1 MQELYDP
8 RPSSPPEPQLF
19 FKDEDELD
27 EAIRQDFIDCLIEGL
42 EKNDKDTA
50 EYFLELIRNYRDEF
64 ATFICE
70 SAEREKTGW
79 YKDFRGEFFLDCE
92 VYVES
97 GRRRVS
103 R

>member
-27 EAIRQDFIDCLIEGL
+27 EAIRQEFIDYLIEGL
-42 EKNDKDTA
+42 EAHDEDT
-50 EYFLELIRNYRDEF
+50 YDYLLELVRSYRDEF

-70 SAEREKTGW
+70 SAECEKTGE
-79 YKDFRGEFFLDCE
+79 YKDFRRGFLLDCE